1 MPLGVIDM
9 VCKLVIM
16 NLSDYYQDRTAFGAL
31 AMCLPFTGGMIM
43 LLAPQDNKG
52 VLLFGCE
59 FWHIAGGESRM
70 LIPQSPLLVR
80 PERAGV

>member
-1 MPLGVIDM
+1 MPLGIIDM

-59 FWHIAGGESRM
+59 LRSLQVSLTHAVFADR
-70 LIPQSPLLVR
+70 V
-80 PERAGV
+80 